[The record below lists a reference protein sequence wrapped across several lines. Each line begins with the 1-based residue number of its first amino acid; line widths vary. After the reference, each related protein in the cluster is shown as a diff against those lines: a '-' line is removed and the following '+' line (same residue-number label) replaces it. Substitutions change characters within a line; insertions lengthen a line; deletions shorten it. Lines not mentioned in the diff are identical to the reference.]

1 MNRKKRD
8 RSINLV
14 EDKLNAGKNFKIVE
28 KSDEFFKE
36 GYLVPG
42 SSGFRAHNEVNH
54 IQNYTFRKAKLLAKI
69 DDKFNKTNSTG

>member
-1 MNRKKRD
+1 MQRTEVFKEQKLELIMNRKKRD

-36 GYLVPG
+36 G
-42 SSGFRAHNEVNH
+42 
-54 IQNYTFRKAKLLAKI
+54 
-69 DDKFNKTNSTG
+69 